1 MKLKCKSVWRPMRM
15 NKYLLAMTMRD
26 VNKTKTSKFCAHKTF
41 LDIYFLK
48 INSYRFISS
57 VKTFTLQLERFIS
70 HWILFSTLFFYRS
83 LSGADTQYEFWVMTL
98 FPCGW
103 QPDMTRWLSP
113 SANQKTDWGTFW
125 PIRGQEVPPR
135 CAPYQ
140 CDIFN
145 TGNGELGDRRLLK
158 L

>member
-15 NKYLLAMTMRD
+15 NKYLSAMTMRD

-103 QPDMTRWLSP
+103 QPDMSQRLSP
-113 SANQKTDWGTFW
+113 TANQNTALGPVW
-125 PIRGQEVPPR
+125 PIGGEKYPSPVTPS
-135 CAPYQ
+135 Q
-140 CDIFN
+140 CDILN
-145 TGNGELGDRRLLK
+145 TGNGEPRRLLK